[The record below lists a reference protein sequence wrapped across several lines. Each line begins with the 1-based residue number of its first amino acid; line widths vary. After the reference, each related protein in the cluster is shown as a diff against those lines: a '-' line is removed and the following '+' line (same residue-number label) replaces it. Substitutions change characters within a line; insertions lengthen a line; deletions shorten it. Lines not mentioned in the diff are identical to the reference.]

1 DSSTI
6 CLARSL
12 LVQTVGSIQ
21 WHLTKK
27 YLSRGLLRLVT
38 RNIVFAA
45 LASFCVFIF
54 PYVWIFFDFYRS
66 PDRAAADIQQWVG
79 FPLLTCLSA
88 GLFGSYFSC
97 LLYIQKYSSSIGYDE
112 LVSTKEMVA
121 IILRGSIGVC
131 GAALLY
137 FFLHS
142 GIITGSLVP
151 TIDKI

>member
-1 DSSTI
+1 
-6 CLARSL
+6 
-12 LVQTVGSIQ
+12 
-21 WHLTKK
+21 
-27 YLSRGLLRLVT
+27 
-38 RNIVFAA
+38 
-45 LASFCVFIF
+45 
-54 PYVWIFFDFYRS
+54 
-66 PDRAAADIQQWVG
+66 
-79 FPLLTCLSA
+79 
-88 GLFGSYFSC
+88 

-151 TIDKI
+151 TIDKISVEFIQPAVLAKSLNASGVEAPFLYPRLLVANKDLALLIIWGFLAGFSERLLPSILATTESRLASTTGKADLHAHLVGMDGHNGK